1 MPAWR
6 DVMRDA
12 IRDAT
17 RVLHARMY
25 SYCRTCMHMHTHVH
39 VRVLMVGY
47 LHVLFIRAALYGL
60 APELVQQ
67 GLYFVLLRLL
77 VLVRVRVRFRVML
90 G

>member
-1 MPAWR
+1 
-6 DVMRDA
+6 
-12 IRDAT
+12 
-17 RVLHARMY
+17 
-25 SYCRTCMHMHTHVH
+25 MHMHTHVH
-39 VRVLMVGY
+39 VHVQMVGY